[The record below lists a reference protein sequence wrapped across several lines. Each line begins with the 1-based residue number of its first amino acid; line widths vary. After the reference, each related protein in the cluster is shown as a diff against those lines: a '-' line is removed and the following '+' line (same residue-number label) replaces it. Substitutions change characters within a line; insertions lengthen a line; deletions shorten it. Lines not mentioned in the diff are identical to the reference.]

1 MSDKR
6 ESAAADAQ
14 HELEMIEA
22 CYQFPGDFELAVIAH
37 NEDATLKAVL
47 EAAATAAGAPLAHEQ
62 KVSGGGKYV
71 SHRLRVRCASA
82 HEAQAV
88 RTRLRGL
95 PGVMTVL

>member
-1 MSDKR
+1 LSQH

-14 HELEMIEA
+14 HEIEMIEA
-22 CYQFPGDFELAVIAH
+22 CYAFPGDFELSVIAR
-37 NEDATLKAVL
+37 NDDATQKAVL
-47 EAAATAAGAPLAHEQ
+47 ETAATAAGAPLAHEQ
-62 KVSGGGKYV
+62 KASGGGKYV

-88 RTRLRGL
+88 RARLRGL

>member
-1 MSDKR
+1 MT
-6 ESAAADAQ
+6 ESESPAADAQ

-22 CYQFPGDFELAVIAH
+22 CYAFPGDFELSVIAR
-37 NEDATLKAVL
+37 NDDETMKRVL
-47 EAAATAAGAPLAHEQ
+47 AAAATAAGGPLGHDQ
-62 KVSGGGKYV
+62 KASGGGKYV

-88 RTRLRGL
+88 RARMRAL